1 MVWSL
6 IRYTRSRYLCSDSAE
21 VRVSQN
27 IVSVAGVCC
36 HIKHNER
43 YQPGTGAARGVMRT
57 GESARLEIT

>member
-27 IVSVAGVCC
+27 IASVAGVCC

-43 YQPGTGAARGVMRT
+43 YQPGTAQRAAAR
-57 GESARLEIT
+57 AA